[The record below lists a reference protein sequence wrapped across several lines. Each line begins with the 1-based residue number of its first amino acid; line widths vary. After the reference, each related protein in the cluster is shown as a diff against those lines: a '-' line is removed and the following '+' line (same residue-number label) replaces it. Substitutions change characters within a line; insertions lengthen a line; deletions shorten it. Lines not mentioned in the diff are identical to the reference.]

1 MKQAP
6 AGSFAVWS
14 SCLLQREGL
23 PFVDAVVWGF
33 RGNWFLYLPDLLGGD
48 LLCALVQAAEFTE
61 KSMPRGWVGFFSLP
75 GLFSMCNLT
84 RRQPANVVFR
94 ATPNSAQNHEPH
106 CLHQWWGAGED
117 FIQWCIPSAVD
128 DMDHLAKQLPGQSQR
143 QPHWM
148 GTPYFVHCRC
158 HWAGQT
164 ANYLPREHF
173 PIDSNN
179 DSKGR
184 TGFSKEQ
191 TDTKRARTINLHT
204 HKKIIYI
211 YLYICGEKCV
221 FTKPSSLSY

>member
-14 SCLLQREGL
+14 SCLLQWEGL

-33 RGNWFLYLPDLLGGD
+33 WGNWFLYLPDLLGGD
-48 LLCALVQAAEFTE
+48 LLCTLVQAVEFTE
-61 KSMPRGWVGFFSLP
+61 KINAQRLGWVFSPYLVCFPCVIWPGAASKCCIQSNPKLCSKPWALLSPPVMRGWWRP
-75 GLFSMCNLT
+75 CNGT
-84 RRQPANVVFR
+84 
-94 ATPNSAQNHEPH
+94 SH
-106 CLHQWWGAGED
+106 HQLMTW
-117 FIQWCIPSAVD
+117 ITSQKSS
-128 DMDHLAKQLPGQSQR
+128 QGQSQR

-148 GTPYFVHCRC
+148 GTPHFVHCRC

-173 PIDSNN
+173 PIDSNI

-204 HKKIIYI
+204 HKKNNI
-211 YLYICGEKCV
+211 YLSIYMWGKV
-221 FTKPSSLSY
+221 RF